1 MIYDRLNWSISH
13 YLTSLAPIVLVMTQ
27 TDNLAV
33 TLMSR
38 DEIADL
44 QQFVE
49 QLLEI
54 QTIWIRVF
62 AFVKFSSEVS

>member
-1 MIYDRLNWSISH
+1 MIYDLKWPVSH
-13 YLTSLAPIVLVMTQ
+13 YFSPFAPMVLVMTE
-27 TDNLAV
+27 TDNLA
-33 TLMSR
+33 TNLISR